1 MELDDSTLEN
11 GIKLIRLAG
20 RLDMS
25 SVLLI
30 DDKFT
35 AMTGAPSRRVL
46 VDLAGVDF
54 IASIGIR
61 LLISNAKAIANRGG
75 RMVLSGAQAPV
86 RKTLETLGVNELIPM
101 YDDQADAI
109 AALGH

>member
-1 MELDDSTLEN
+1 MELDGSTLEN

-35 AMTGAPSRRVL
+35 AMAGGPARRVL
-46 VDLAGVDF
+46 VDLSGVDF

-61 LLISNAKAIANRGG
+61 LLISNAKAVAGRGG
-75 RMVLSGAQAPV
+75 RMVLSGTQASV
-86 RKTLETLGVNELIPM
+86 RKTLVTLGINELIPM
-101 YDDQADAI
+101 YDNQA
-109 AALGH
+109 AAVAAFGN